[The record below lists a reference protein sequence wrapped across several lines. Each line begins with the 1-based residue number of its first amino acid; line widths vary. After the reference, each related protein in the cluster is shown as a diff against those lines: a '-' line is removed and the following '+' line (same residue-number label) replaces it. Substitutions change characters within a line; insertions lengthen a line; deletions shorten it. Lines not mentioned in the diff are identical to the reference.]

1 MKNCTILST
10 SPQGYINMA
19 LFTGIVGLLFTGTLA
34 IGEYVVHN
42 DAATLPV
49 TAARPGQSSTPSAK
63 ERHATNSAMSG
74 MDQRVLFVASL
85 VFYPLL
91 WTFWVTAAIT
101 TSILCADAESKWD
114 TLNAACAFTWL
125 SWLATSGSCYIVGY
139 EAWEGRSGRA
149 SADDTVG
156 EERGRCNVTAEEAS
170 VRKSALRSSGGSG
183 LVDRSGAAAMTT
195 SAGSGLSRGHTQS
208 GRSRERGVSTDTGRQ
223 SGRRKDRSEEITGE
237 VTSRVREM
245 RTRERKREA
254 GETAVET
261 AVETASIPSF

>member
-1 MKNCTILST
+1 
-10 SPQGYINMA
+10 MA

-49 TAARPGQSSTPSAK
+49 TAARPGQSSTPSAN

-74 MDQRVLFVASL
+74 MDRRVLFMASL

-125 SWLATSGSCYIVGY
+125 SWLATSGSCYIVGN
-139 EAWEGRSGRA
+139 EAWEGRSGRSGRA

-170 VRKSALRSSGGSG
+170 GRKSPLRSSGGSG
-183 LVDRSGAAAMTT
+183 RVDRSGAAAMTT
-195 SAGSGLSRGHTQS
+195 SAGSGLSRGHTERALS
-208 GRSRERGVSTDTGRQ
+208 GEGVSTDTGRQ

-237 VTSRVREM
+237 ATSRVREM

-254 GETAVET
+254 VET
-261 AVETASIPSF
+261 AVETASGSF